1 MFSISGGYKRTGTI
15 VVAAMLTGS
24 MVFLYFAKRLPPI
37 PQRTLRIGFEQN
49 PPLQFHK
56 ADGLAASEWK
66 PLWKLPNAQDCRS
79 SGSRPALA
87 PKNLSGEG
95 WLTSGR

>member
-15 VVAAMLTGS
+15 VVAAMLTGG

-56 ADGLAASEWK
+56 ADGLAGVGVETVV
-66 PLWKLPNAQDCRS
+66 NAQDCRS

-87 PKNLSGEG
+87 PKSLSGEG